1 MSRVLITGSADG
13 LGKLAAQ
20 LLVNQGHRVVL
31 HARNAKRTKEA
42 LAAVP
47 GAETAV
53 TGDLSDISETRAVAE
68 QVNRLGRF
76 DALIHNAA
84 IGYRERKRIGTR
96 DGLPHVFATNTL
108 APYILTALIERP
120 KRLIYVSSG
129 LHRDVNASL
138 DDMLWQKRQWQAS
151 EAYAETKFHDVLLAF
166 AVARLWPDVFSN
178 SLEPGWVPTKMGGPE
193 APDNLEEGYATQVWL
208 AVSNN
213 RRALVS
219 GEYFYHRKRRAP
231 SPATRVTATQ
241 DLLLSQCEKIT
252 GIRLG

>member
-1 MSRVLITGSADG
+1 
-13 LGKLAAQ
+13 
-20 LLVNQGHRVVL
+20 
-31 HARNAKRTKEA
+31 
-42 LAAVP
+42 
-47 GAETAV
+47 
-53 TGDLSDISETRAVAE
+53 
-68 QVNRLGRF
+68 
-76 DALIHNAA
+76 
-84 IGYRERKRIGTR
+84 
-96 DGLPHVFATNTL
+96 
-108 APYILTALIERP
+108 
-120 KRLIYVSSG
+120 
-129 LHRDVNASL
+129 
-138 DDMLWQKRQWQAS
+138 MLWQKRQWQAS

-166 AVARLWPDVFSN
+166 AVARWWPDVFSN

-241 DLLLSQCEKIT
+241 DFLLSQCEKIT